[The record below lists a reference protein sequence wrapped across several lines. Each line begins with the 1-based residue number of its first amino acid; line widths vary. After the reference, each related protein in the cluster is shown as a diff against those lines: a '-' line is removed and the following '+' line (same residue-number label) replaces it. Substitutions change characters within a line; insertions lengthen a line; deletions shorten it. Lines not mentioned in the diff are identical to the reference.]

1 MTSDLSPV
9 TGPAVGVPA
18 ASPVTGHRALAD
30 MLIDAH
36 CHLFDRQFDAD
47 RDEVLQR
54 AADAGVGHIVIIG
67 ESRAAAEAALA
78 YAARSRASAP
88 DLSVVA
94 GLHPHDA
101 KDWSP
106 EYESWL
112 RTLCAAA
119 PLRPRALGEI
129 GLDYHY
135 DHSPRDVQR
144 RVFAT
149 QLALAEELGLPV
161 VIHAREA
168 DADLLA
174 TLRDFPRVRAV
185 LHSFSSGM
193 ALLEGALSLGH
204 WASFS
209 GMATFKNWTLDDAI
223 RLVPAGRLMVE
234 TDAPYLAPVPHRG
247 KRNEPAFVRQVA
259 ERVAV
264 VRGVDVAQV
273 ERETTQACTELF
285 GIKVTGD
292 L

>member
-1 MTSDLSPV
+1 
-9 TGPAVGVPA
+9 
-18 ASPVTGHRALAD
+18 

-47 RDEVLQR
+47 RVEVLQR
-54 AADAGVGHIVIIG
+54 AVAAGVGHVVIIG

-78 YAARSRASAP
+78 FAAPRT
-88 DLSVVA
+88 DVSVVA

-101 KDWSP
+101 KEWNS
-106 EYESWL
+106 EYEAWL
-112 RTLCAAA
+112 RALCAAA
-119 PLRPRALGEI
+119 SMRPCALGEI

-144 RVFAT
+144 RVFDT
-149 QLALAEELGLPV
+149 QLALAQALDLPV

-168 DADLLA
+168 DDDLLA
-174 TLRDFPRVRAV
+174 QLRNFPRVRAV

-193 ALLEGALSLGH
+193 ALLEGALALGH
-204 WASFS
+204 WASVS

-264 VRGVDVAQV
+264 VRGVEVAQV
-273 ERETTQACTELF
+273 ERETTQACAELF

>member
-1 MTSDLSPV
+1 
-9 TGPAVGVPA
+9 
-18 ASPVTGHRALAD
+18 

-36 CHLFDRQFDAD
+36 CHLMDRAFDGERPA
-47 RDEVLQR
+47 VLER
-54 AADAGVGHIVIIG
+54 AQAAGVGHIVVIG
-67 ESRAAAEAALA
+67 ESRAAAEAALEFA
-78 YAARSRASAP
+78 EANSSAEGP
-88 DLSVVA
+88 TPPSVLFSVVA
-94 GLHPHDA
+94 GLHPHEA
-101 KDWSP
+101 KEWSP

-112 RTLCAAA
+112 RQLCV
-119 PLRPRALGEI
+119 RPTVRPCALGEI

-144 RVFAT
+144 RVFDT
-149 QLALAEELGLPV
+149 QLALAQELDLPV

-174 TLRDFPRVRAV
+174 ALRNFPKVRAV

-193 ALLEGALSLGH
+193 GLLEGALALGH

-209 GMATFKNWTLDDAI
+209 GMVTFKNWTLDDAI

-234 TDAPYLAPVPHRG
+234 TDSPYLAPVPHRG
-247 KRNEPAFVRQVA
+247 KRNEPSFVKQVA

-264 VRGVDVAQV
+264 VRGVGFEQIVA
-273 ERETTQACTELF
+273 ETSRATKDFF
-285 GIKVTGD
+285 GIRD